1 MNPMPKYGFKVF
13 WSDEDQAY
21 IATCPDFPGVSAFG
35 NTTEQALA
43 EAEVALRLAVETY
56 QEEGWPLPEPQLQ
69 PPYSGQFRVRLPK
82 SLHAQL
88 AEQANVEGVSLNT
101 VVVTYL
107 SEAVGGRMAL
117 TQTQRA
123 DHHMLAE
130 GNDSKYSISGGE
142 PDNAPNR
149 KSLGKGK

>member
-13 WSDEDQAY
+13 WSNEDRSY
-21 IATCPDFPGVSAFG
+21 IAACPDFPGVSAFG

-69 PPYSGQFRVRLPK
+69 PSYSGQFRVRLPK

-88 AEQANVEGVSLNT
+88 AEQANIEGVSLNT

-107 SEAVGGRMAL
+107 SEAVGGRKAL
-117 TQTQRA
+117 PQTQQA
-123 DHHMLAE
+123 DPRILAE
-130 GNDSKYSISGGE
+130 GTDSKYSIASGE
-142 PDNAPNR
+142 PDNAPKR
-149 KSLGKGK
+149 KSPGKGK

>member
-1 MNPMPKYGFKVF
+1 MNPMPKYSFKVF

-56 QEEGWPLPEPQLQ
+56 QDEGWPLPEPQPQLS
-69 PPYSGQFRVRLPK
+69 YSGQFRVRLPK

-101 VVVTYL
+101 VIVTYL

-117 TQTQRA
+117 AQTHQPAHR
-123 DHHMLAE
+123 MLAE
-130 GNDSKYSISGGE
+130 GSDSKYSTYSGE
-142 PDNAPNR
+142 PNR
-149 KSLGKGK
+149 ASNTKSRSKGK